1 MNTFEQRVWW
11 AVRPQWFWRMLRL
24 GLRTFWISA
33 ALSAAG
39 WLAARSALPPA
50 AHMPLAVWVAGGFAL
65 FVILLPVIA
74 LWPISMANLARR
86 LDVTFKLADR
96 LTTAHEVAQSQTPQN
111 YLEARLLHSSRGLL
125 TGVRSRLLRA
135 PRVPW
140 VDFELSLLAVLAIYA
155 CYLLSGAAVVRP
167 PNIPGAAHEPPPPL
181 AAEVE
186 VPLPGAPPE
195 LNGAPDGDAPGGDGE
210 PTDQGAAQ
218 QAMEALAEA
227 LSEQSITQSAG
238 AALAQ
243 GDTSRAAE
251 ALRELAD
258 QAGSLSEQSL
268 EALAESLREAAQETQ
283 GASPEA
289 AEAINEAA
297 NALQGGDPS
306 SGLEDLAQL
315 VEQLDEALQEG
326 AVGEGAGQGGG
337 AGSGGSTGRETQT
350 DGSTER
356 LQGESEVVDMPED
369 ELPPDEEGILQPPQD
384 DSEATEQRSTP
395 YTHTGATGSG
405 GTQAG
410 DPLTFPWRLRDVVQR
425 YFSPR

>member
-1 MNTFEQRVWW
+1 MNTFEQWVWW
-11 AVRPQWFWRMLRL
+11 AVRPQWFWRLLRL
-24 GLRTFWISA
+24 SLRSFWIST
-33 ALSAAG
+33 ALSAAS
-39 WLAARSALPPA
+39 WLAVRSALPPA
-50 AHMPLAVWVAGGFAL
+50 SPMLHVLWATVSFAL
-65 FVILLPVIA
+65 FMILLSLTT
-74 LWPISMANLARR
+74 LWPISMVKLARR
-86 LDVTFKLADR
+86 LDVTFSLADR
-96 LTTAHEVAQSQTPQN
+96 LTTAHEVAQRAPQN
-111 YLEARLLHSSRGLL
+111 YLEARLLQSSRGIL

-140 VDFELSLLAVLAIYA
+140 VDFELSVLAVLAIYA
-155 CYLLSGAAVVRP
+155 CYLLSGAVAVRP
-167 PNIPGAAHEPPPPL
+167 PDIPNAAYEPPPSL

-186 VPLPGAPPE
+186 VPLPGAPPD
-195 LNGAPDGDAPGGDGE
+195 LNGAPADEAPGGDGQ
-210 PTDQGAAQ
+210 PTDPGAAQ
-218 QAMEALAEA
+218 QALEALAEA

-243 GDTSRAAE
+243 GDTGRAAE

-268 EALAESLREAAQETQ
+268 QALAESLREAAQETQ
-283 GASPEA
+283 GASPEV

-306 SGLEDLAQL
+306 SGLENLAQL
-315 VEQLDEALQEG
+315 VEQLDEALRNG
-326 AVGEGAGQGGG
+326 GAGDDVGLGAG
-337 AGSGGSTGRETQT
+337 AGSGGTTGREIQA

-356 LQGESEVVDMPED
+356 LQGESEMVDLPED
-369 ELPPDEEGILQPPQD
+369 ELPPDEESILQPPQD